1 MEITKIFIGLAGCGT
16 VGGGLAQIIQKNT
29 DWIAKRTGRELVIK
43 TVLVRELKKQRAVQ
57 FSSETLFTTDPD
69 VILNDPAID
78 IVVEL
83 MGGIDAAFTFVS
95 GALNKGKSVVT
106 ANKALLAEKGEE
118 LFALAEKQGVGLYYE
133 ASVGGGIPVVQTL
146 KESLAGDKINSLT
159 GILNG
164 TANYIL
170 SEMSLRGI
178 DFVQALQEAQEKGY
192 AEADPELDIEGMDA
206 AHKLVILIRLAHG
219 QNYPLSRLDVRGISQ
234 VKAKDIAFANDFGYQ
249 IKLLGQVKVCGQSL
263 QAGVFPALVPH
274 EHILA
279 KVTGPFNAI
288 WLEGESVGP
297 IMLYGQGA
305 GALATGNAVLADIMA
320 LARAGMRP
328 NNTGFSMTSLPEV
341 AILPC
346 VSSASPHYF
355 RFTVQDRPGVLSA
368 LSGILGEQNISIA
381 RVVQKAAS
389 GDEGVPIVFL
399 THVASG
405 EDVARALQKLDKCE
419 FILAPTVHYKIL

>member
-249 IKLLGQVKVCGQSL
+249 IKRREIG
-263 QAGVFPALVPH
+263 
-274 EHILA
+274 
-279 KVTGPFNAI
+279 
-288 WLEGESVGP
+288 
-297 IMLYGQGA
+297 
-305 GALATGNAVLADIMA
+305 
-320 LARAGMRP
+320 RASCR
-328 NNTGFSMTSLPEV
+328 E
-341 AILPC
+341 
-346 VSSASPHYF
+346 
-355 RFTVQDRPGVLSA
+355 
-368 LSGILGEQNISIA
+368 
-381 RVVQKAAS
+381 RV
-389 GDEGVPIVFL
+389 
-399 THVASG
+399 
-405 EDVARALQKLDKCE
+405 
-419 FILAPTVHYKIL
+419 